1 MYKVYQDPDGIQCLD
16 QRYNTQ
22 ATNRS
27 IYSENEETYKR
38 KIKGLNE
45 EIKVLNNEI
54 EMVTNSSSC

>member
-1 MYKVYQDPDGIQCLD
+1 MYKVYQDPEGTQCLE

-27 IYSENEETYKR
+27 ICNENEETYRR

-45 EIKVLNNEI
+45 EIKVLNNKI
-54 EMVTNSSSC
+54 EMVINGNC